1 MSSKSAKIF
10 DTDVFFYP
18 SDEPKIVH
26 GEIQKEFE
34 TDLNFVTIAS
44 AFPQDVLIEDYQFKE
59 ASHIHINFLMH
70 NPIQFDL
77 PAMSLKE
84 LIWNISKIYM
94 EIFKSYK
101 KEARV
106 CCSGHEFL
114 YLKKINIHP
123 GNIISLTISQKI
135 KS

>member
-1 MSSKSAKIF
+1 MTKVSILNTEVLFTKEKINL
-10 DTDVFFYP
+10 
-18 SDEPKIVH
+18 EKA
-26 GEIQKEFE
+26 EREFE

-44 AFPQDVLIEDYQFKE
+44 AQPNDIFLSKEYADYQFKE
-59 ASHIHINFLMH
+59 TSHIHINFLMH
-70 NPIQFDL
+70 DPIQFEL

-84 LIWNISKIYM
+84 LIWNISKIYV
-94 EIFKSYK
+94 EVFQKFR

-114 YLKKINIHP
+114 YLNKINIHSN
-123 GNIISLTISQKI
+123 NIVSLTVSQKI